1 MSKKIVF
8 IGSGSVTF
16 TRNLVRDILTF
27 PDFRDAVIGL
37 VDIDPDALEDS
48 RQVVQR
54 IIDAGKYPA
63 TIQASTDRREVLPG
77 ADGVVTTIRV
87 GNDQAELNEIAIPKQ
102 YGISMVVGDTRGP
115 SAVFRYLRVIMPLI
129 DIVKDIEKYCPQAIY
144 LNYTNP
150 MAMVC
155 RTLQQISG
163 VRTSGLCHSV
173 QNTIEMIARWINA
186 PLDEITYTCAGINHQ
201 AHYIRLERNG
211 EDVIPLLRK
220 TILENPAIYN
230 EEIVRNE
237 MFLHLGYYVTESSG
251 HNSEYNWWFRK
262 RPELIEKYCHPGT
275 GWNPGFD
282 RMDRYNASAKDR
294 VPGVESHV
302 VRRKKAFA
310 EWMNQPA
317 DLARGTEYASL
328 IFNAVFGDKK
338 PYEFNGNVR
347 NFGLVDNLPYGCC
360 VEVPVLASPKGL
372 EPIHVGALPPQ
383 LALLNSVSAQ
393 CEELAVAALLEGDRE
408 KIYQSCYFDPLT
420 ASVLS
425 LAEIREMVDK
435 LFEAQKEWMPT
446 FEKPLI

>member
-27 PDFRDAVIGL
+27 PDFQDAVIGL

-63 TIQASTDRREVLPG
+63 TIQASTDRRDVLPG

-87 GNDQAELNEIAIPKQ
+87 GNDQAELNEIAIPKE

-115 SAVFRYLRVIMPLI
+115 SAVFRYLRVIGPLI

-155 RTLQQISG
+155 RTLQEVSP

-173 QNTIEMIARWINA
+173 QNTVEMLARWIGA
-186 PLDEITYTCAGINHQ
+186 PLNEITYTCAGINHQ
-201 AHYIRLERNG
+201 AHYIKLERNG

-251 HNSEYNWWFRK
+251 HNSEYSWWFRK

-282 RMDRYNASAKDR
+282 RMDRYKAAEKNR

-310 EWMNQPA
+310 DWMAQPV
-317 DLARGTEYASL
+317 DLNRGTEYASL
-328 IFNAVFGDKK
+328 IFNAVFGDRK

-347 NFGLVDNLPYGCC
+347 NFGLIDNLPYGCC

-372 EPIHVGALPPQ
+372 ESIHVGALPPQ

-393 CEELAVAALLEGDRE
+393 CEELAVAGLLEGNRE

-420 ASVLS
+420 AAVLS

-435 LFEAQKEWMPT
+435 LFEAQKEWMP
-446 FEKPLI
+446 KSLL

>member
-1 MSKKIVF
+1 MSRKIVF

-27 PDFRDAVIGL
+27 PDFQDAVIGL
-37 VDIDPDALEDS
+37 VDTDPAALEDS
-48 RQVVQR
+48 RKVVQR

-87 GNDQAELNEIAIPKQ
+87 GNDQAEINEIAIPKE

-115 SAVFRYLRVIMPLI
+115 SAVFRYLRVIKPLI
-129 DIVKDIEKYCPQAIY
+129 EIVKDIEKYCPQAIY

-155 RTLQQISG
+155 RTLQQISS

-173 QNTIEMIARWINA
+173 QNTIEMLARWINA

-201 AHYIRLERNG
+201 AHYIKIERNG

-220 TILENPAIYN
+220 TILENPDIYN

-282 RMDRYNASAKDR
+282 RMDRYNMTAANR
-294 VPGVESHV
+294 VPGEESHIT
-302 VRRKKAFA
+302 RRKKAFA
-310 EWMNQPA
+310 EWMEQPA
-317 DLARGTEYASL
+317 DLERGTEYASQ

-338 PYEFNGNVR
+338 PYVFNGNVR
-347 NFGLVDNLPYGCC
+347 NFGIIDNLPYGCC
-360 VEVPVLASPKGL
+360 VEVPVVASPKGL
-372 EPIHVGALPPQ
+372 ESIHVGSLPPQ

-393 CEELAVAALLEGDRE
+393 CEELAVAGLLEGDRE

-420 ASVLS
+420 ATMLS

-435 LFEAQKEWMPT
+435 LFEAQKEWMPD
-446 FEKPLI
+446 FKPLI